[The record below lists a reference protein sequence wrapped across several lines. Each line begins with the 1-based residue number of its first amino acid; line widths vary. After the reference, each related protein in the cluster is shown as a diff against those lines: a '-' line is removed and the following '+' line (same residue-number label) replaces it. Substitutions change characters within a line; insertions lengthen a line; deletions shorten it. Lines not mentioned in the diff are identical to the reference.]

1 MKASS
6 SLIFV
11 LSSLILSNF
20 ILASPTPSPVD
31 VINVDTAPSE
41 VLVKRII
48 ERFRGPTGRTEPD
61 LRRDPGV
68 VVRVADTDV
77 GPGSVPEGRLKVYA
91 EEVLEGGKRLMKEAR

>member
-1 MKASS
+1 M
-6 SLIFV
+6 
-11 LSSLILSNF
+11 
-20 ILASPTPSPVD
+20 
-31 VINVDTAPSE
+31 TAPSE

-61 LRRDPGV
+61 LRRDPRV

-91 EEVLEGGKRLMKEAR
+91 EEVLEGGKRLMKEVILHGFLLIPILIKNCRFAESLNEIQGVIPLKSINF